1 MLLEEEWRW
10 LTEDDVSKLA
20 EVENVDERDLKQLPG
35 VDDELEKKLKG
46 QGYATLWEV
55 AFEDYDVFVV
65 TAGVTKD
72 AAEKII
78 DAANDLLGLEE
89 EES

>member
-1 MLLEEEWRW
+1 MKGEESR
-10 LTEDDVSKLA
+10 LTEEDISKLA
-20 EVENVDERDLKQLPG
+20 EAEDVAESDLKQLTG

-55 AFEDYDVFVV
+55 TFKDYDVFAV

-72 AAEKII
+72 AAEKIVNT
-78 DAANDLLGLEE
+78 ANELLGL
-89 EES
+89 